1 MSFLP
6 TSIFNE
12 NFVLIAVGI
21 ILICYA
27 ISNYRY
33 SHRARDLKKR
43 CTVPV
48 DAVIVKVDMRRT
60 DGFQNSVGRYQKNCT
75 YLYEYNGNSYTVNN
89 NVWSSIAEVREGQKV
104 RLFIDPDCPYS
115 EIFDPVAS
123 AGVFNAYFS
132 IFAGAAACVVIL
144 YYIATNR

>member
-21 ILICYA
+21 ILIFYA

-33 SHRARDLKKR
+33 SQRARDLKKR

-115 EIFDPVAS
+115 EIFDPVAQ
-123 AGVFNAYFS
+123 AGLTNGYVSTAAGIIASILIIYIILFS
-132 IFAGAAACVVIL
+132 
-144 YYIATNR
+144 

>member
-21 ILICYA
+21 ILIFYA

-33 SHRARDLKKR
+33 SQRARDLKKR

-115 EIFDPVAS
+115 EIFDPVAQ
-123 AGVFNAYFS
+123 AGLTNGYVSIAAGIIASILIIYIILFS
-132 IFAGAAACVVIL
+132 
-144 YYIATNR
+144 